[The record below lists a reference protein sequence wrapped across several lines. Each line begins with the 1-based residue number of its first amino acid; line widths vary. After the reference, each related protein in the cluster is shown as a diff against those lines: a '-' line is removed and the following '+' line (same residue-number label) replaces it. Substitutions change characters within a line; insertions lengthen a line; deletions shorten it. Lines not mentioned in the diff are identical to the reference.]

1 MALNMAIKLEDQLLL
16 PMLILVMDIL
26 PITFL
31 VSNALSDY
39 RQAIYIPSRL
49 QEAPSGSLLPLFL
62 LLLLAIMLT
71 LFLLMGL
78 LLALPLLLIP
88 LLLAMLLLL

>member
-31 VSNALSDY
+31 MSNALSDY
-39 RQAIYIPSRL
+39 RQAIYIPCPQKRKPL
-49 QEAPSGSLLPLFL
+49 RDLPDYRP
-62 LLLLAIMLT
+62 
-71 LFLLMGL
+71 GRVRVRDVK
-78 LLALPLLLIP
+78 
-88 LLLAMLLLL
+88 

>member
-31 VSNALSDY
+31 VSKATSLSLVPTPY
-39 RQAIYIPSRL
+39 SIYPRPVTTQASPI
-49 QEAPSGSLLPLFL
+49 
-62 LLLLAIMLT
+62 
-71 LFLLMGL
+71 
-78 LLALPLLLIP
+78 
-88 LLLAMLLLL
+88 

>member
-39 RQAIYIPSRL
+39 RQAIYIPCTRKRKPL
-49 QEAPSGSLLPLFL
+49 RDLPDYRPGRDSLF
-62 LLLLAIMLT
+62 IW
-71 LFLLMGL
+71 
-78 LLALPLLLIP
+78 
-88 LLLAMLLLL
+88 